1 MNTTIFNTK
10 IGELENKTLDVSGL
24 VEKMDYNTKITYIEV
39 KYFTT
44 FHYNVFTSDL
54 LEMNTA

>member
-39 KYFTT
+39 KYFTIS
-44 FHYNVFTSDL
+44 HYNVFTSDL
-54 LEMNTA
+54 LEMKTA